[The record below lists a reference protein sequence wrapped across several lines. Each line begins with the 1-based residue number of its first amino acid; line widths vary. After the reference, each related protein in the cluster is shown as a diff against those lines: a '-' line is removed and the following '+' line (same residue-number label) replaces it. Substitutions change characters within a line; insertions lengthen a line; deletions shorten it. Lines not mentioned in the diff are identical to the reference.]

1 MKIIL
6 LGAGKLGKQLYAA
19 FVNHPKINLIQWYQR
34 GTLTER
40 SSEGIPITS
49 SLSKIYQA
57 DIYLLAISDD
67 SVAEVAQK
75 LPSTAL
81 VVHTAGSVQMN
92 VIPQKRKGV
101 FYPLQSFS
109 NNQLVDFS
117 TIPIGIEATEE
128 KDVTLL
134 MELAQTIGSKPKI
147 LSSEQREIVHL
158 AAVLVNNFTNHLL
171 TQAAKLCEA
180 HNLPFELLRPLLIET
195 VRKTEQSTPHE
206 SQTGPALRNDQK
218 TLSRHLKLI
227 ENPELKKI
235 YITLTSA
242 IQNHYEN
249 EKL

>member
-1 MKIIL
+1 
-6 LGAGKLGKQLYAA
+6 
-19 FVNHPKINLIQWYQR
+19 
-34 GTLTER
+34 
-40 SSEGIPITS
+40 
-49 SLSKIYQA
+49 
-57 DIYLLAISDD
+57 
-67 SVAEVAQK
+67 
-75 LPSTAL
+75 
-81 VVHTAGSVQMN
+81 
-92 VIPQKRKGV
+92 
-101 FYPLQSFS
+101 
-109 NNQLVDFS
+109 
-117 TIPIGIEATEE
+117 
-128 KDVTLL
+128 LL